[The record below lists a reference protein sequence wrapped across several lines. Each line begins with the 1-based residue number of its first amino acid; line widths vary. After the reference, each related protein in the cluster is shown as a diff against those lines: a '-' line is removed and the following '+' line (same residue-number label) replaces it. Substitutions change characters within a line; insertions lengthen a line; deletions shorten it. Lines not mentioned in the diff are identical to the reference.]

1 MNTPLH
7 PPLAVVEV
15 LNAAYAASTWACVWH
30 AGTVTSVPQVNTT
43 AGAAVIVNLLVHVR
57 VTSHELV

>member
-15 LNAAYAASTWACVWH
+15 LNIAYAASTCDCDWH

-43 AGAAVIVNLLVHVR
+43 AGAVVTVNLLVHVL